1 MTMQYTVGWGEYK
14 DTKAKSLADKWIQ
27 YVTGKDGMSTWT
39 NGVGTLATRPDVADS
54 STFLKANPLLQVHQ
68 DSIKFATPWQDGTNL
83 TTLVSSYGNFIPNVF
98 KKGAT
103 AADLKTAM
111 KQADQDANSKISK

>member
-1 MTMQYTVGWGEYK
+1 MEVFVLTIKNLEIPISCQRH
-14 DTKAKSLADKWIQ
+14 
-27 YVTGKDGMSTWT
+27 GKFSI
-39 NGVGTLATRPDVADS
+39 
-54 STFLKANPLLQVHQ
+54 ANPLLQVHQ

-103 AADLKTAM
+103 AADLKAAM